1 MKIEFCDEN
10 NYILKHKVV
19 NGQLVIYYADGSV
32 VRKPYSI
39 AEEKA
44 VLTEEKNQIQSV
56 VQDQDTHKKEWK
68 KYKRKIAGFGAVSL
82 IYLTSLI
89 FAANIPTFLVTSAFL
104 FFTARNIVNSRDAY
118 KKVKDIEK
126 YKMFLKN
133 EDVIGDVV
141 ENRKY
146 KQSSRGQAGIRKVNA
161 NTIDRYEYSDIT
173 KILRES
179 DCPRSEYGDTD
190 TFMNKASARVENGK
204 KKAEKA
210 KVKVKSLFR

>member
-1 MKIEFCDEN
+1 MKRKFCDEN
-10 NYILKHKVV
+10 NYILKHRVV
-19 NGQLVIYYADGSV
+19 NGQLVVYYADGSI

-44 VLTEEKNQIQSV
+44 ILTEEKNQIHSV
-56 VQDQDTHKKEWK
+56 VCGQTTHEKEWK
-68 KYKRKIAGFGAVSL
+68 KYKRKIIGFGTVALV
-82 IYLTSLI
+82 YLTVLL

-104 FFTARNIVNSRDAY
+104 YFTAKNIVNSRDAY

-141 ENRKY
+141 ENRRY

-161 NTIDRYEYSDIT
+161 NNIDEYEYRDIT
-173 KILRES
+173 KILKES
-179 DCPRSEYGDTD
+179 DCPRCEYGDTG
-190 TFMNKASARVENGK
+190 TFMNKASARVECAK
-204 KKAEKA
+204 KQAEQA
-210 KVKVKSLFR
+210 KVMVKSLFK